1 MRKGNQ
7 TSQSNILARRIVT
20 ISFSVAVLLSTAT
33 ANANLLGNPGFE
45 TGDTREWEVVGAV
58 EHSRNAGAVDY
69 ETATGDEI
77 ITLYDGGTYGGFRR
91 TGEAEEKG
99 YSQTVRVV
107 PGVKLTYSLDFVA
120 REVLIPTDGRG
131 NQAVSLWLNGVQ
143 MREDGG
149 AAPSV
154 NATNG
159 HFSGSFTPSID
170 TVTFTM
176 TSLRE
181 DGLVMTDH
189 GVVHFWNTG
198 HAQVYFDNA
207 NLECAESDTCIRDE
221 TTVAPNPIPT
231 MSTYGFILMILGL
244 LFIVARR
251 LRNTAGSTANL

>member
-1 MRKGNQ
+1 MRKENQ

-20 ISFSVAVLLSTAT
+20 MFFSVAMLISTAT

-45 TGDTREWEVVGAV
+45 SGDTSEWEVVGAV
-58 EHSRNAGAVDY
+58 ENSRNAGAVDY
-69 ETATGDEI
+69 ETASGDEI

-99 YSQTVRVV
+99 YSQTVPVV
-107 PGVKLTYSLDFVA
+107 PGVKLTFSLDFVA

-131 NQAVSLWLNGVQ
+131 NQTVSLWLNGVQ
-143 MREDGG
+143 MREDMP
-149 AAPSV
+149 AYTEDE
-154 NATNG
+154 TNG
-159 HFSGSFTPSID
+159 HFSGNFTPSID

-244 LFIVARR
+244 LFVVARR
-251 LRNTAGSTANL
+251 LRNTAV